1 MQLEIITPNKK
12 IFEGEVESATFPG
25 SKGSFQV
32 LKDHAAIISS
42 LAKGK
47 VKYRENNNK
56 EQELM
61 VEGGVVEVR
70 NNHIVLLVERV
81 ITDE

>member
-12 IFEGEVESATFPG
+12 IFKGEVESATFPG

-32 LKDHAAIISS
+32 LKDHAALISS

-47 VKYRENNNK
+47 VKYKENNQ
-56 EQELM
+56 EHELM

-70 NNHIVLLVERV
+70 NNNIVLLVERV
-81 ITDE
+81 IEE